1 MIPTPAASRARPD
14 EAQLRRLFVLQLV
27 CAVVMG
33 IAALPFGRLTL
44 VSVMIGA
51 GVCLLANVLF
61 AFWSFR
67 SYRAARPDALLLRL
81 YGAEIVK
88 VVLILTLFSA
98 AFVTID
104 HLNLPALLGGYF
116 VVQVMPALFASRPD
130 ARSTAEK

>member
-1 MIPTPAASRARPD
+1 VIPTPAASRARPD
-14 EAQLRRLFVLQLV
+14 EAQLRRLLLLQLV
-27 CAVVMG
+27 FTVLAG
-33 IAALPFGRLTL
+33 FAALPFGSLTL

-51 GVCLLANVLF
+51 GVCLLANLIF
-61 AFWSFR
+61 ALWAFR

-81 YGAEIVK
+81 YGAEIFK
-88 VVLILTLFSA
+88 VVLILSLFSA